1 MTMTTL
7 GEAFGYLEV
16 EPHVPEERR
25 PDREVVLLLHGTGG
39 NKQEWTFPAWRGH
52 NYDLGPP
59 ADRHSNNHL
68 TPPVDFLPD
77 FSLSDKRNV
86 KCWRSVLLALGH
98 TIIYY
103 SQDRPDYRI
112 KKAMAQFEDRIVP
125 FVRDE
130 VLTGQ
135 LASKR
140 VTIIGHSR
148 GGILARHY
156 LSRHPEGEEWIQRI
170 ITLCSPHGATN
181 APLAARRIRSELEVL
196 LLPLLASDLLIL
208 LMALLA
214 HLEINVDPTEAQAE
228 LLPGNP
234 LFAQLS
240 QPSDT
245 PNIDF
250 HTVAGTSVT
259 ATKIYNW
266 LWWPGS
272 FVPTI
277 SFTNPIPHFDWTK
290 FAQEVPGVSPML
302 DQIPDAAVFP
312 EQRQGQGDIA
322 VTVGSAQ
329 LPGVPHR
336 SLPIHHGQAF
346 FDEDLFAH
354 VANIL
359 GTPLGNLNAEECMLG
374 FIGNRRTRELHD
386 PTRETR
392 QCQLDEIIHRW
403 PFSSSEDAFADGYDG
418 CAYCMPQHHHR

>member
-1 MTMTTL
+1 MTMATL
-7 GEAFGYLEV
+7 GEDLGDLEV
-16 EPHVPEERR
+16 EPHLPEERR
-25 PDREVVLLLHGTGG
+25 PDREVILLLHGTGG

-52 NYDLGPP
+52 NRDLGPP
-59 ADRHSNNHL
+59 ADRHSDNHL
-68 TPPVDFLPD
+68 TAPVNFLPD
-77 FSLSDKRNV
+77 FSLSAKRNV

-98 TIIYY
+98 TIIHY
-103 SQDRPDYRI
+103 SQVGPDDPI
-112 KKAMAQFEDRIVP
+112 KGAMRQLEDRIVP
-125 FVRDE
+125 FIRDE

-156 LSRHPEGEEWIQRI
+156 LAGHPEGEDWIQRI

-181 APLAARRIRSELEVL
+181 APLAARRIRAELEVL
-196 LLPLLASDLLIL
+196 LLPLLAPDLLFL

-214 HLEINVDPTEAQAE
+214 HLEISVDPTEAQVE
-228 LLPGNP
+228 LLPGSP
-234 LFAQLS
+234 LFAKLS

-245 PNIDF
+245 PTIEF

-259 ATKIYNW
+259 ATRIYSW
-266 LWWPGS
+266 HWAPGS
-272 FVPTI
+272 FVPRL
-277 SFTNPIPHFDWTK
+277 SLTNPLPHFDWTK
-290 FAQEVPGVSPML
+290 VALEVPGISPML
-302 DQIPDAAVFP
+302 DQIPDVAVFP

-322 VTVGSAQ
+322 VTVGSAR

-359 GTPLGNLNAEECMLG
+359 GTPLGDLDADECVLG
-374 FIGNRRTRELHD
+374 FIGNTRTRELHD

-403 PFSSSEDAFADGYDG
+403 PFTASEDAFAEGYDG
-418 CAYCMPQHHHR
+418 CAYCMPEHHHR